1 MKSFKLLLI
10 FLFLAA
16 VSSVGYASSATCTE
30 TFTGTK
36 AFDAYAWVVEAQ
48 GDPHFNGQ
56 GQWVMNND
64 EAIWRY
70 VNDGDFVMDVTFS
83 SVYMGAG
90 GLSSAKWNN
99 FTTEVYDEITTDS
112 ITISFGCDNLTTDVW
127 LWVDKYVS
135 GVSTNLY
142 EENLGTVTSARLKL
156 EWVESSKKYIFSR
169 SKNGG
174 ALSSPVE
181 YTGFNA
187 STPQRRQNFW
197 CTSETTGTND
207 PNIYFDSY
215 VMTDSTTFTPGTI
228 SRARQMP
235 DNPSPY
241 SMRDWKQVATNYD
254 GFVFDFTKTG
264 TYLPLITWDTRQ
276 INFPQNS
283 FSHSSYV
290 GTTPSDE
297 EAIGCIASVVGA
309 SLSGIDKSN
318 QGGNN
323 FVVQCKNWYCKANG
337 SDLVLNGPTDLTDC
351 EFGYVVFPSILF
363 IELVD
368 LYPNVTDTTGDPN
381 MSAIMHRIADR
392 WYDASVVMGGKLSP
406 YTVPKYNSAGFD
418 FGVMAPYYWTPPDYW
433 TCPGS
438 ASGIAWIEYMAYTR
452 WGDPNHLTAADWAI
466 KSISEETGNPYHET
480 MSGYGALTAARM
492 NAELGRNYNLAKIV
506 NWAFGTGSM
515 EGAEA
520 NANWGG
526 YDCDGLVGS
535 FVDDGGYAFA
545 MGTYAMASTMVPLV
559 RYDDRYAEDIGRF
572 MLNLANAARYYYGNG
587 LPAANQDS
595 EDWIT
600 TYDANNCMAYE
611 GLRKTRGGITPLATG
626 DLSPDRYANQ
636 TGVTNLGLYGGSH
649 VGVLGGLVAT
659 TNVSMILQLDA
670 LATDYFHATAY
681 PTYLY
686 YNPYGSNQSVNINV
700 GGSSV
705 DLYDAVSE
713 GFLRTNV
720 SGATSFTLNANSA
733 ALVVLAPAGGTQTTV
748 GTKKLINGVVVD
760 YLYPSWPPDTT
771 PPTPNPMT
779 WASVPTA
786 TGSTS
791 ITMTATTA
799 TDNRPPVRY
808 YFECTTDGSKS
819 SSWQTSTTY
828 VATGLTPSTL
838 YSFRVKAHDSSSAH
852 NETGW
857 SSTQSATT
865 PESQVVFVAAGTV
878 TSGTGAITPALPSGI
893 ATGDILLL
901 SLETANE
908 AISITTP
915 NGGTW
920 TEVTGSPQGTGTAG
934 GSSATRLTVFWSR
947 YNGTQGA
954 PTTSDSGNHQIG
966 RIIAFREAAASG
978 NPWNVT
984 AGGVEATSDT
994 SGAIPGA
1001 TTTVANTLIVAVIA
1015 TNLPDATGT
1024 ANFSAWANSNLTD
1037 VTERT
1042 DNTGNS
1048 GNGGGLGIATGK
1060 KSAAGVYGNT
1070 TVTLATSAV
1079 KGMMSIALKPETGV
1093 ISPPDKATSPSPADG
1108 ATGVGVTTDL
1118 SWTAGSGATSHIVY
1132 FGTVSPGTLR
1142 GEQSG
1147 TTFDTGTMSN
1157 STTGVSTRRTPA
1169 VPPQAM
1175 SGTSPLCL
1183 CLKTASRV
1191 VTSPLA
1197 AGR

>member
-56 GQWVMNND
+56 GQWVVNND

-90 GLSSAKWNN
+90 GLKRAKWNN

-127 LWVDKYVS
+127 LWVDKYVN

-142 EENLGTVTSARLKL
+142 EANLGTVTSARWKL
-156 EWVESSKKYIFSR
+156 EWVESSKKYIFSQ

-290 GTTPSDE
+290 GTTPSDQ

-351 EFGYVVFPSILF
+351 EFGYVIFPSILF
-363 IELVD
+363 IQLVD

-392 WYDASVVMGGKLSP
+392 WYDASVVMGGKLNP
-406 YTVPKYNSAGFD
+406 YTVPKYNSAGFFFD
-418 FGVMAPYYWTPPDYW
+418 IMAPYYWTPPDYW

-466 KSISEETGNPYHET
+466 KSISDETGNPYHET

-506 NWAFGTGSM
+506 NWAFGTCSM
-515 EGAEA
+515 EGVEA

-526 YDCDGLVGS
+526 YTCDGLVGS

-545 MGTYAMASTMVPLV
+545 MGTYEMAGTMVPLV
-559 RYDDRYAEDIGRF
+559 RYDDRYAADIGRF

-587 LPAANQDS
+587 LPALNQDS

-600 TYDANNCMAYE
+600 TYDASNCMAYE

-626 DLSPDRYANQ
+626 DLQPDRYVHQ

-659 TNVSMILQLDA
+659 TNVSMILQLNA
-670 LATDYFHATAY
+670 LATDYFHAAAY

-713 GFLRTNV
+713 GFLATNV

-733 ALVVLAPAGGTQTTV
+733 ALVVLAPAGGTQTTE

-760 YLYPSWPPDTT
+760 YLYPSWP
-771 PPTPNPMT
+771 
-779 WASVPTA
+779 
-786 TGSTS
+786 G
-791 ITMTATTA
+791 
-799 TDNRPPVRY
+799 
-808 YFECTTDGSKS
+808 
-819 SSWQTSTTY
+819 
-828 VATGLTPSTL
+828 
-838 YSFRVKAHDSSSAH
+838 
-852 NETGW
+852 
-857 SSTQSATT
+857 
-865 PESQVVFVAAGTV
+865 
-878 TSGTGAITPALPSGI
+878 
-893 ATGDILLL
+893 
-901 SLETANE
+901 
-908 AISITTP
+908 
-915 NGGTW
+915 
-920 TEVTGSPQGTGTAG
+920 
-934 GSSATRLTVFWSR
+934 
-947 YNGTQGA
+947 
-954 PTTSDSGNHQIG
+954 
-966 RIIAFREAAASG
+966 
-978 NPWNVT
+978 
-984 AGGVEATSDT
+984 
-994 SGAIPGA
+994 PGK
-1001 TTTVANTLIVAVIA
+1001 A
-1015 TNLPDATGT
+1015 TNP
-1024 ANFSAWANSNLTD
+1024 
-1037 VTERT
+1037 
-1042 DNTGNS
+1042 
-1048 GNGGGLGIATGK
+1048 
-1060 KSAAGVYGNT
+1060 
-1070 TVTLATSAV
+1070 
-1079 KGMMSIALKPETGV
+1079 
-1093 ISPPDKATSPSPADG
+1093 SPSHQ
-1108 ATGVGVTTDL
+1108 ATGVSVTADL
-1118 SWTAGSGATSHIVY
+1118 SWTAGANATSHDVY
-1132 FGTVSPGTLR
+1132 FGTTSPGTFR
-1142 GEQSG
+1142 GNQAG
-1147 TTFDTGTMSN
+1147 TTYDTGTMIN
-1157 STTGVSTRRTPA
+1157 DTTYYWRIDEKNAGSTTTGDVWNFKTVLGPLFADGFESGNFTTGGWTVAGSPTVSTAAKYTGTYGARIPGSSSANSITKSKSTVGYTTIHVKYDRKVTATSVTLVVDWSTDGSSWNTLETVTTTAWASKDFTCASGANNNAGFRIRFRTTTGA
-1169 VPPQAM
+1169 SNKYAYVDNVEIT
-1175 SGTSPLCL
+1175 GTLQ
-1183 CLKTASRV
+1183 
-1191 VTSPLA
+1191 
-1197 AGR
+1197 